1 LQLIYSLEISE
12 ILDLC
17 SLKCYKRV
25 EKRSTSKFKV
35 QKNDKSKT
43 KSVQFCQK
51 KYGNLAAILENLSQ
65 LIGLLF
71 LSDSSA
77 IVELRS

>member
-1 LQLIYSLEISE
+1 LQLIYLLEIYE

-17 SLKCYKRV
+17 SLKCYKKV
-25 EKRSTSKFKV
+25 EKRSTSKFQV

-43 KSVQFCQK
+43 KSVQFCRK

-71 LSDSSA
+71 LSNSSA